1 MYKDT
6 HRRDGKM
13 KDMDI
18 MWHMLMEALM
28 MDMMKEGLSSVRPTD
43 IALDCD
49 LDTEKVDEAYAK
61 SEYIKEYNKDG
72 C

>member
-1 MYKDT
+1 
-6 HRRDGKM
+6 M

-61 SEYIKEYNKDG
+61 SEYIKEYNKDD

>member
-1 MYKDT
+1 
-6 HRRDGKM
+6 M

-28 MDMMKEGLSSVRPTD
+28 MDMMKAEYLSAKRPTD
-43 IALDCD
+43 IALDCE

>member
-1 MYKDT
+1 
-6 HRRDGKM
+6 M

-28 MDMMKEGLSSVRPTD
+28 MDMMKDELYSVRPTD
-43 IALDCD
+43 IEPEIDA
-49 LDTEKVDEAYAK
+49 EKLNEAYAK

>member
-1 MYKDT
+1 
-6 HRRDGKM
+6 M

-28 MDMMKEGLSSVRPTD
+28 MDMMKGQLSAERPTD

>member
-1 MYKDT
+1 
-6 HRRDGKM
+6 M

-28 MDMMKEGLSSVRPTD
+28 MDMMKDELYSVRPTD
-43 IALDCD
+43 IAMDCE

-61 SEYIKEYNKDG
+61 SEYIKRYG
-72 C
+72 

>member
-1 MYKDT
+1 
-6 HRRDGKM
+6 M

-28 MDMMKEGLSSVRPTD
+28 MDMMKEHLSAVRPTD

-49 LDTEKVDEAYAK
+49 LDTEKLDEAYAK

>member
-1 MYKDT
+1 
-6 HRRDGKM
+6 M

-28 MDMMKEGLSSVRPTD
+28 MDMMKDELYSVRPTD
-43 IALDCD
+43 IALDCE

>member
-1 MYKDT
+1 
-6 HRRDGKM
+6 M
-13 KDMDI
+13 KDMDR
-18 MWHMLMEALM
+18 MWHMLMQALM
-28 MDMMKEGLSSVRPTD
+28 MDMMHDEYSRFAISAERPTD

-49 LDTEKVDEAYAK
+49 LDTEKLDEAYAK

>member
-1 MYKDT
+1 
-6 HRRDGKM
+6 
-13 KDMDI
+13 MDI

-28 MDMMKEGLSSVRPTD
+28 MDMMKEELYSVRPTD
-43 IALDCD
+43 IGPEIDA
-49 LDTEKVDEAYAK
+49 EKLDEAYAK

>member
-1 MYKDT
+1 
-6 HRRDGKM
+6 M

-28 MDMMKEGLSSVRPTD
+28 MDMMHDEYRAFAISAERPTD
-43 IALDCD
+43 IALDCE

>member
-1 MYKDT
+1 
-6 HRRDGKM
+6 
-13 KDMDI
+13 

-28 MDMMKEGLSSVRPTD
+28 MDMMKEELYSVRPTD
-43 IALDCD
+43 IALDCE

>member
-1 MYKDT
+1 
-6 HRRDGKM
+6 
-13 KDMDI
+13 MDI

-28 MDMMKEGLSSVRPTD
+28 MDMMKEELYSMRPTD
-43 IALDCD
+43 IALDCE
-49 LDTEKVDEAYAK
+49 LDTEKVNEAYAK

>member
-1 MYKDT
+1 
-6 HRRDGKM
+6 
-13 KDMDI
+13 
-18 MWHMLMEALM
+18 MEALLK
-28 MDMMKEGLSSVRPTD
+28 DMVIHASMSVPPTD

-49 LDTEKVDEAYAK
+49 LDTEKLDEAYAK

>member
-1 MYKDT
+1 MGYE
-6 HRRDGKM
+6 RYGGGRM

-28 MDMMKEGLSSVRPTD
+28 MDMMKGQLSAERPTH
-43 IALDCD
+43 IALDCE
-49 LDTEKVDEAYAK
+49 LDTETLEMAYAK

>member
-1 MYKDT
+1 
-6 HRRDGKM
+6 
-13 KDMDI
+13 MDR

-28 MDMMKEGLSSVRPTD
+28 MDMMKEELYSVRPTD
-43 IALDCD
+43 IELDCE

>member
-1 MYKDT
+1 
-6 HRRDGKM
+6 M

-18 MWHMLMEALM
+18 MWHMLMEMML
-28 MDMMKEGLSSVRPTD
+28 MDMYGATLSAERPTD

>member
-1 MYKDT
+1 
-6 HRRDGKM
+6 M

-28 MDMMKEGLSSVRPTD
+28 MDMMKGQLSAERPTH
-43 IALDCD
+43 IALDCE
-49 LDTEKVDEAYAK
+49 LDTEKVNEAYAK

>member
-1 MYKDT
+1 
-6 HRRDGKM
+6 M
-13 KDMDI
+13 KDMDK
-18 MWHMLMEALM
+18 MWHMLMEALLK
-28 MDMMKEGLSSVRPTD
+28 DMAIHASMSVRPTD

-49 LDTEKVDEAYAK
+49 LDTEKLDEAYAK

>member
-1 MYKDT
+1 
-6 HRRDGKM
+6 M

-28 MDMMKEGLSSVRPTD
+28 MDMMKEHLSAVRPTD
-43 IALDCD
+43 IALDCE